1 VRRGLAIALAL
12 AAAPVSAQQ
21 PPPIGIATPGLA
33 DGPWVFDSAEQH
45 RLKVSVI
52 AEGFARPFAI
62 EFLPGGDLL
71 IVERGVGL
79 RLLRGATGS
88 APVLDDSLVP
98 GVPQDTPDVFSYGVT
113 DIALHPN
120 FSENGWIYFTFNG
133 FAPLPEGTS
142 PLQRPGFFKVLRGKW
157 AVVRGE
163 ESTEVVLYAQ
173 VAPVVE
179 GPLEVSAIVPESVEV
194 VVAGRKR
201 DLFKL
206 RSQPPVVRRR
216 FDDAV
221 PQRVRISLQPSD
233 VEFPLGVQATA
244 REVRPRI
251 VTITLRAPGSASAP
265 ATAPGGK

>member
-1 VRRGLAIALAL
+1 MMNAPGGAPARRRWIIAAFTERLPSKITALVLAI
-12 AAAPVSAQQ
+12 V
-21 PPPIGIATPGLA
+21 
-33 DGPWVFDSAEQH
+33 V
-45 RLKVSVI
+45 
-52 AEGFARPFAI
+52 
-62 EFLPGGDLL
+62 
-71 IVERGVGL
+71 
-79 RLLRGATGS
+79 
-88 APVLDDSLVP
+88 
-98 GVPQDTPDVFSYGVT
+98 
-113 DIALHPN
+113 
-120 FSENGWIYFTFNG
+120 
-133 FAPLPEGTS
+133 
-142 PLQRPGFFKVLRGKW
+142 W